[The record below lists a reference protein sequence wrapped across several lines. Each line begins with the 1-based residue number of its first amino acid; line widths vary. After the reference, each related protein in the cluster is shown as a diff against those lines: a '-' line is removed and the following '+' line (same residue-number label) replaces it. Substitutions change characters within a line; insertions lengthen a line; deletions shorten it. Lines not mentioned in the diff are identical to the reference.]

1 MRRAIAWM
9 TWASVFTCGC
19 ATGGM
24 VTSANA
30 HEQEIAMVVRRID
43 EARAKRGMAP
53 SLPLYRLAPDLA
65 RLAAKFEEGVD
76 PNRALQD
83 VLQKA
88 VQSLGGGMAYASVG
102 CAERLET
109 LEVPEM
115 LVTANTLRVAVGI
128 ARCRPDA
135 DHPAREGYCALVAAV
150 QPSPVSAVNHEE
162 AEVRP
167 VNVSRWAR
175 RNQRVGPAPLRE
187 WLGSL
192 RSGHAATDRG
202 GIGGPTRDPT
212 GGRLTDCA
220 DQATA
225 LHAVAREAACAAVLG
240 SRSDRG
246 GSRAPPGMGA
256 RARADAR
263 EPGAGRGSPPPLW
276 RRGDPAGHRTTRH
289 RSADAE
295 LLAAG
300 PGRSNPCT
308 RRS

>member
-83 VLQKA
+83 VPQKA

-128 ARCRPDA
+128 ARRRA
-135 DHPAREGYCALVAAV
+135 DGGKEVLCALVAAV
-150 QPSPVSAVNHEE
+150 QQMGSVMGAAGGE
-162 AEVRP
+162 
-167 VNVSRWAR
+167 
-175 RNQRVGPAPLRE
+175 PAPAAASRRH
-187 WLGSL
+187 GS
-192 RSGHAATDRG
+192 
-202 GIGGPTRDPT
+202 
-212 GGRLTDCA
+212 
-220 DQATA
+220 
-225 LHAVAREAACAAVLG
+225 
-240 SRSDRG
+240 
-246 GSRAPPGMGA
+246 
-256 RARADAR
+256 
-263 EPGAGRGSPPPLW
+263 
-276 RRGDPAGHRTTRH
+276 
-289 RSADAE
+289 
-295 LLAAG
+295 
-300 PGRSNPCT
+300 
-308 RRS
+308 